1 LTNSNPSRFA
11 ALRAEAR
18 RRIEARS
25 RTIEKLARVSMA
37 DHRGS
42 SDAESYCG
50 SDADLE
56 FEQRVFEEI
65 IQFLDQEEQ
74 FRIVTI
80 EDLMKL
86 GSPMTDGSSQ

>member
-1 LTNSNPSRFA
+1 MTNNNPSRFA

-18 RRIEARS
+18 RRIAARR
-25 RTIEKLARVSMA
+25 RTIEELARVSMA
-37 DHRGS
+37 DHGGS

-50 SDADLE
+50 SKSDAK

-65 IQFLDQEEQ
+65 IQSLDQEEE

-80 EDLMKL
+80 EDLMNV
-86 GSPMTDGSSQ
+86 GSPMNDGSSQ